1 MDELKGNEELTQIW
15 RDIFELAKE
24 GLKYAENGDPMMVFS
39 ARDIKQEIR
48 QLNITWRRL
57 EQEYL
62 EEIKKEG

>member
-1 MDELKGNEELTQIW
+1 MKGNEELTQIW